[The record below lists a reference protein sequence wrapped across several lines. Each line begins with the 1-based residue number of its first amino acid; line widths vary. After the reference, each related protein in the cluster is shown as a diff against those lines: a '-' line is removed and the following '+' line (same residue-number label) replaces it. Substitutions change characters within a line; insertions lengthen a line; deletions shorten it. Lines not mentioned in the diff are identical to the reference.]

1 MTIAAVDPG
10 LLSNYDEP
18 KYLLHFQWKNS
29 DTKIYRYA
37 LVEEI
42 NIHKIDHRLKL
53 KEDEQGLTQEDI
65 WLKKYSYNN
74 IIKRYHTYRNKDM
87 ARKKFNVEKIP
98 HERIPKRT
106 SIGGGRV
113 KMSSMNKHKKRSYK
127 RKNRG
132 GM

>member
-1 MTIAAVDPG
+1 
-10 LLSNYDEP
+10 
-18 KYLLHFQWKNS
+18 
-29 DTKIYRYA
+29 
-37 LVEEI
+37 
-42 NIHKIDHRLKL
+42 
-53 KEDEQGLTQEDI
+53 
-65 WLKKYSYNN
+65 
-74 IIKRYHTYRNKDM
+74 M

-98 HERIPKRT
+98 HESIPKRT